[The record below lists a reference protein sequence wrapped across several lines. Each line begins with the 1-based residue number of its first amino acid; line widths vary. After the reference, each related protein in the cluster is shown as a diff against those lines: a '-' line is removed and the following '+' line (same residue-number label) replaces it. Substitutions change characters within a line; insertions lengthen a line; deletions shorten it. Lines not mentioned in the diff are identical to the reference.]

1 MILIS
6 LGFFELIKYYKIK
19 KLLSFFKITGL
30 LATAGLLS
38 VLCNSGNLFMTYD
51 YLQDSQRGPSELS
64 SNLIGEDK
72 TVSNGLN
79 IDYMTNWSYGIGE
92 TVNLVIPNA
101 KGGGSGAYLL
111 EENLME
117 SSEVSTGF
125 KNFIKNAYQKG
136 WTVNTYWGNQPSTA
150 GPVYIGASVFLLF
163 IFGLF
168 FLRDRIKWPLLI
180 VLLLAIFLSWGHN
193 WMFLTNLFADFFPG
207 YSKFRSVTM
216 ILVIAEL
223 IVPMIGILWLFQF
236 VENKNFLSNEVNL
249 RLKKISSLKLF
260 YFLSASIIVFFL
272 SFIIVPDLFLNFIS
286 SSEKQIINQLTI
298 MNPQTSNYIE
308 ELIDFRK
315 TILSQDVLRS
325 LVIILIIIGTLF
337 LFIKSKISKPV
348 FLIAVG
354 LVVFIDMW
362 GVSKRYL
369 HNNEHSSL
377 EQQLTRQSGLKH
389 WQDQDIKIFP
399 HAPKPADI
407 AIRDYEI
414 SENNS
419 LRSNIQNRMRDVL
432 NEYEDSDYRNRIAN
446 IESFKEL
453 NFNTNYRVL
462 EMGNPLNTARTSFL
476 HKSIGGYSAVKLK
489 RVQELID
496 FYFQKEYNAIN
507 SSLKS
512 NQFNL
517 MKTNNFFNML
527 NVKYFIF
534 NLDGNGIIDLNR
546 RVNNQTPGVLKNP
559 FTLGNAWT
567 VQNIKWVSSPDE
579 EILTLGDSLFNPKF
593 SVVIDE
599 KYRELLGEI
608 STSGESVVYM
618 QNYKANQIDYIIEA
632 KKEELIVFSEI
643 FYDKGWKAFLDDV
656 ETSHIRAN
664 YVLRALKVSPGTHKI
679 TFKYDL
685 PIYNTAS
692 IISFSSSL
700 VIILLLFMVLFFK
713 INGREFPEI

>member
-1 MILIS
+1 
-6 LGFFELIKYYKIK
+6 
-19 KLLSFFKITGL
+19 
-30 LATAGLLS
+30 
-38 VLCNSGNLFMTYD
+38 MTYD
-51 YLQDSQRGPSELS
+51 YLPRFSKRAIRTFF
-64 SNLIGEDK
+64 NLLGEDK
-72 TVSNGLN
+72 TAKNGLD

-117 SSEVSTGF
+117 SSEVSNGL
-125 KNFIKNAYQKG
+125 KKFIKNAYQKG
-136 WTVNTYWGNQPSTA
+136 WTINTYWGNQPSTA

-193 WMFLTNLFADFFPG
+193 WMFLTNLFAEFFPV

-236 VENKNFLSNEVNL
+236 TEDKNFLSNEVNF
-249 RLKKISSLKLF
+249 RFNKVSSLKLF
-260 YFLSASIIVFFL
+260 YILSAIIIVFFL

-298 MNPQTSNYIE
+298 MDPQTSNYIE

-315 TILSQDVLRS
+315 NILSQDVLRS

-348 FLIAVG
+348 LLIAVG
-354 LVVFIDMW
+354 LVTFIDMW

-389 WQDQDIKIFP
+389 WQDQEIKIFP

-419 LRSNIQNRMRDVL
+419 LRSNIQKRMRDVL

-446 IESFKEL
+446 IESFTEL

-476 HKSIGGYSAVKLK
+476 HKSIGGYSAVKVK

-507 SSLKS
+507 SSLKT

-517 MKTNNFFNML
+517 LKSNNFFNML

-534 NLDGNGIIDLNR
+534 NLDGNGIVDLNR

-579 EILTLGDSLFNPKF
+579 EFLTVGDSLFNPKF

-599 KYRELLGEI
+599 KYKKVLGDI
-608 STSGESVVYM
+608 STSGRVSSFY
-618 QNYKANQIDYIIEA
+618 A
-632 KKEELIVFSEI
+632 KL
-643 FYDKGWKAFLDDV
+643 
-656 ETSHIRAN
+656 
-664 YVLRALKVSPGTHKI
+664 
-679 TFKYDL
+679 
-685 PIYNTAS
+685 
-692 IISFSSSL
+692 
-700 VIILLLFMVLFFK
+700 
-713 INGREFPEI
+713 

>member
-1 MILIS
+1 
-6 LGFFELIKYYKIK
+6 
-19 KLLSFFKITGL
+19 
-30 LATAGLLS
+30 
-38 VLCNSGNLFMTYD
+38 
-51 YLQDSQRGPSELS
+51 
-64 SNLIGEDK
+64 
-72 TVSNGLN
+72 
-79 IDYMTNWSYGIGE
+79 
-92 TVNLVIPNA
+92 
-101 KGGGSGAYLL
+101 
-111 EENLME
+111 
-117 SSEVSTGF
+117 
-125 KNFIKNAYQKG
+125 
-136 WTVNTYWGNQPSTA
+136 
-150 GPVYIGASVFLLF
+150 
-163 IFGLF
+163 
-168 FLRDRIKWPLLI
+168 
-180 VLLLAIFLSWGHN
+180 
-193 WMFLTNLFADFFPG
+193 MFLTNLFADFFPG

-236 VENKNFLSNEVNL
+236 VENKNFLSHEVNL